1 MTTSKILY
9 ETGMSFEID
18 ILFEGS
24 FLTAFLL
31 SSLDIKLKE
40 NFFFTIIFF
49 CQPTAFFNFKSE
61 IC

>member
-9 ETGMSFEID
+9 ETGMSFEI
-18 ILFEGS
+18 GS
-24 FLTAFLL
+24 FLTTFLL

-40 NFFFTIIFF
+40 KIFFTIIFF